1 MYLNARRC
9 LQALLAAWS
18 VARGSKKGVAVL
30 RGIGAEARDVL
41 LQLLIA
47 ARPRR
52 RENFRSDEIRC
63 DAFDIPA
70 AADLSSA
77 RRKPP
82 ASGCSSSSRSVARR
96 LTRMVNVWFSCSIV
110 RRTEGIVPFLTGAG
124 TTEPQRDG
132 QATPPELDRGVTE
145 LIWL

>member
-77 RRKPP
+77 RRKAP
-82 ASGCSSSSRSVARR
+82 ARLSRSVMARQHPR
-96 LTRMVNVWFSCSIV
+96 NWI
-110 RRTEGIVPFLTGAG
+110 E
-124 TTEPQRDG
+124 
-132 QATPPELDRGVTE
+132 ELPN
-145 LIWL
+145 